1 MKLVIVSGLSGSGKS
16 IALHALEDEGFYCMD
31 NLPVFMLIAFAMNL
45 AENPDSSP
53 DTSHDSAPD
62 STFAK
67 TAIGIDARSDHE
79 DFSAISGL
87 IKKLDNAGIN
97 TQVITLDA
105 QDDVLIKRFS
115 ETRRKHPLT
124 DDHTTLAQAII
135 REREI
140 LQPLIQLSDLRIDT
154 TSSNV
159 HQLRKTIRSR
169 VAQISEKQISV
180 QFESFGFKHGV
191 PRDADFVFDVR
202 CLPNPHWQQ
211 ELRPLTG
218 RDKPVAEFLEKQPDT
233 QRMFDDIAS
242 FVKNWIPSF
251 QADGRAYLTIAIG
264 CTGGQHRSVYLTE
277 RLSNHFV
284 AEGVTTIRSHREL
297 GL

>member
-45 AENPDSSP
+45 VDNPE
-53 DTSHDSAPD
+53 DTFS
-62 STFAK
+62 K
-67 TAIGIDARSDHE
+67 TAVGIDARSDHE
-79 DFSAISGL
+79 GFSAISDL
-87 IKKLDNAGIN
+87 IQRLEHAGIDS
-97 TQVITLDA
+97 QVVTLDA

-124 DDHTTLAQAII
+124 DNKTTLAQAIV

-154 TSSNV
+154 STSNV
-159 HQLRKTIRSR
+159 HQLRKTIRAR
-169 VAQISEKQISV
+169 VAQAGEKQISV

-202 CLPNPHWQQ
+202 CLPNPHWQK

-218 RDKPVAEFLEKQPDT
+218 RDQPVADFLEQQKDT
-233 QRMFDDIAS
+233 QRMFDDIS
-242 FVKNWIPSF
+242 TFVKSWIPSF
-251 QADGRAYLTIAIG
+251 QADGRAYLTIAVG

-277 RLSNHFV
+277 RLSDHFV
-284 AEGVTTIRSHREL
+284 AEGITTIRSHREL